1 MCRRLQQYML
11 LSRTT
16 SSVFFAVDSVRAFFR
31 VDAGWS
37 TCLPRYGISC
47 RILLVAPHF
56 CCLIYCFCFGLMLF
70 FVVVEVLFCFWCR
83 AVSSVI
89 FFILSYLFCKY
100 ERRRRVDV
108 TVSVG
113 VVIGV
118 SVNVR
123 VSIWLWCLALPFST
137 SVCVQR

>member
-1 MCRRLQQYML
+1 
-11 LSRTT
+11 
-16 SSVFFAVDSVRAFFR
+16 
-31 VDAGWS
+31 
-37 TCLPRYGISC
+37 
-47 RILLVAPHF
+47 
-56 CCLIYCFCFGLMLF
+56 MLF